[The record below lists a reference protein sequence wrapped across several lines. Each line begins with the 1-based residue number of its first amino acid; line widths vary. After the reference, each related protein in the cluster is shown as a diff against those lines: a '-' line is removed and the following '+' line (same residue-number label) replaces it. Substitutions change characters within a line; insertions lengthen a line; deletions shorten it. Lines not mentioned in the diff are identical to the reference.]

1 MTNNLIIQSNTQ
13 QMQTQG
19 YSNSQIASNWINFID
34 ATPKTVS
41 IYTRSI
47 RRFTEWLDN
56 RGTNIITAQPQDIKA
71 FRDCY
76 AEDHSISTV
85 NLYLSSVKALY
96 KFLEEEYGLKNV
108 AKNVKS
114 LRVESGVFKKDY
126 LTSAQ
131 AKDLLNSIDRTTES
145 GARDYALLSLMLT
158 TGMRTIEIERADI
171 EDIRT
176 LGDSKAL
183 YYQGKGRTEKAKFKK
198 LAPAVE
204 EAIRLYL
211 AKRGATDSG
220 ALFVS
225 DANRNRGERLTTRS
239 ISRIVKNRLKAIGL
253 DSDRLT
259 AHSMRHTSATLSL
272 LNGSSLEEVQQML
285 DHRSISTT
293 QIYSHHL
300 NRANSQ
306 AEQRVADAIF
316 N

>member
-1 MTNNLIIQSNTQ
+1 MANNLIMQTST

-19 YSNSQIASNWINFID
+19 YAVYQLAENWLTFLDASE
-34 ATPKTVS
+34 KTTS
-41 IYTRSI
+41 TYTRSI
-47 RRFTEWLDN
+47 AQFMNWLRD
-56 RGTNIITAQPQDIKA
+56 RGISQPSAQDI
-71 FRDCY
+71 RDY
-76 AEDHSISTV
+76 RDHLSQDHKPTTV
-85 NLYLSSVKALY
+85 NAYLMAVKQFY
-96 KFLEEEYGLKNV
+96 KFLEEQGITQNV

-114 LRVESGVFKKDY
+114 IKLENDTFKKDY

-211 AKRGATDSG
+211 SKRGATDSG

-253 DSDRLT
+253 DSD
-259 AHSMRHTSATLSL
+259 
-272 LNGSSLEEVQQML
+272 
-285 DHRSISTT
+285 
-293 QIYSHHL
+293 
-300 NRANSQ
+300 
-306 AEQRVADAIF
+306 
-316 N
+316 

>member
-1 MTNNLIIQSNTQ
+1 MTNNIIIQNNTQ
-13 QMQTQG
+13 IQPQG
-19 YSNSQIASNWINFID
+19 LNSAQLVESWLTFLDASE
-34 ATPKTVS
+34 KTIS
-41 IYTRSI
+41 TYTRSI
-47 RRFTEWLDN
+47 AQFVNWSRD
-56 RGTNIITAQPQDIKA
+56 RGITQPTPQDI
-71 FRDCY
+71 RDY
-76 AEDHSISTV
+76 RD
-85 NLYLSSVKALY
+85 YLSIDHKPTSVNAYLMAVKQFY
-96 KFLEEEYGLKNV
+96 KFLEEQGITQNV

-114 LRVESGVFKKDY
+114 IKLESDTFKKDY
-126 LTSAQ
+126 LTSNQ
-131 AKDLLNSIDRTTES
+131 ARDLLNSIDRTTES

-204 EAIRLYL
+204 QALRDYL
-211 AKRGATDSG
+211 SIRGATDSG

-253 DSDRLT
+253 NSDRLT

-272 LNGSSLEEVQQML
+272 LNGSTLEEVQQML

-300 NRANSQ
+300 SRANSQ